1 MAKYLKKYK
10 ADFSLILLLSSLLLS
25 PFIWLP
31 GAEANKGAQE
41 SAKQLYEKARQEYYQ
56 LTKSKIKRADRG
68 EWLYCID
75 QFDKV
80 IDKFPQSH
88 EGYKATFTIA
98 RLYHGLNKELGVA
111 RDLDNALRYYWSL
124 LSEYTVNHLSDD
136 ALIHLGETYIEKK
149 NYISARQAFRNVLL
163 NFPDGDQ
170 IALAKKYIREV
181 EPRAEKQLSAN
192 NATKIKSPTL
202 LDKLD
207 YSVSPDAVRITV
219 HTSNPVSFIQNRLA
233 DPERIYFNFKNT
245 RLAENLTRNIKLKS
259 GLLSQVRLSQFNSE
273 TSRMVLDVIS
283 KRQTMVTTRQEGS
296 TLIIEVL
303 TASAHAASQK
313 TQPLRQVSAVKSMRA
328 TAERQT
334 IKRPPIAVKP
344 APKQKS
350 SKNPTPLI
358 VVDAGH
364 GGKDY
369 GAKGQNGLL
378 EKDVNLSISLMLK
391 TILEKRYKY
400 RVALTRKDDTFIPLK
415 GRGEIANQKD
425 ADLFVSVH
433 ANAAKR
439 KSAKGI
445 ETYYL
450 GSASSERALA
460 TATRENGEIVHSV
473 PDDQVQK
480 ILASLITTTKLNDS
494 ARVAGTVQKRLHKTM
509 SMKYSGVNNLG
520 VKEGP
525 FFVLHDTN
533 MPSILVEVGFVSNK
547 LEESRLKNKEYLR
560 SLAGAIAQGIH
571 EHIKSRAPTI

>member
-1 MAKYLKKYK
+1 MPKYLQKYK
-10 ADFSLILLLSSLLLS
+10 TDCLLTVLLSGLLLSF
-25 PFIWLP
+25 FIWLP
-31 GAEANKGAQE
+31 GAEAKKGAPE

-56 LTKSKIKRADRG
+56 LTESKIKKADRDQ
-68 EWLYCID
+68 WISCID
-75 QFDKV
+75 QFKKV
-80 IDKFPQSH
+80 IDKFPKSH

-98 RLYHGLNKELGVA
+98 RLYHGLTKELGDS
-111 RDLDNALRYYWSL
+111 RDLDSALRYYWSL

-149 NYISARQAFRNVLL
+149 NYSSARQSFRNVLR

-170 IALAKKYIREV
+170 ISVAKKYLKEI
-181 EPRAEKQLSAN
+181 EPLVEKQLAASK
-192 NATKIKSPTL
+192 ATKSTIV

-207 YSVSPDAVRITV
+207 YSVSPDAVRITI
-219 HTSNPVSFIQNRLA
+219 HTNSPAKFIQNRLA
-233 DPERIYFNFKNT
+233 NPERIYFNFKNT
-245 RLAENLTRNIKLKS
+245 KLAENLTRNIKLKS
-259 GLLSQVRLSQFNSE
+259 GLLSQVRLSQFDPE
-273 TSRMVLDVIS
+273 TSRLVLDVIS
-283 KRQTMVTTRQEGS
+283 KRQPVATTRVKDS
-296 TLIIEVL
+296 TVTIDIFP
-303 TASAHAASQK
+303 ASAQVAKQNA
-313 TQPLRQVSAVKSMRA
+313 QPPQIISVMKPMRDTGKPQTVK
-328 TAERQT
+328 
-334 IKRPPIAVKP
+334 KPPIAIKP
-344 APKQKS
+344 EPKQRS
-350 SKNPTPLI
+350 SKKAVPLI
-358 VVDAGH
+358 VIDAGH
-364 GGKDY
+364 GGKDD

-391 TILEKRYKY
+391 TILEKKYKY

-415 GRGEIANQKD
+415 GRGDIANQKD

-460 TATRENGEIVHSV
+460 TATRENGKLVHSV

-494 ARVAGTVQKRLHKTM
+494 ARVAGTVQKYLHKNM
-509 SMKYSGVNNLG
+509 ARKYSGVNNLG

-533 MPSILVEVGFVSNK
+533 MASILVEVGFVSNK
-547 LEESRLKNKEYLR
+547 IEEARLKQKVYLKR
-560 SLAGAIAQGIH
+560 LADAIAQGIH
-571 EHIKSRAPTI
+571 EHIKTKAPTI